1 MGIFKTMPTVCF
13 FSHDQLRATT
23 ATSAADGIIV
33 GHGGLK
39 DPADHLTGDDADPGS
54 GRGSRYRG

>member
-1 MGIFKTMPTVCF
+1 MPTVCF

-39 DPADHLTGDDADPGS
+39 DPADHLTGDDADVMTKAVDLGLACL
-54 GRGSRYRG
+54 RI